1 MNNTPQWAV
10 ECFCGGTVTLRAYT
24 CEPVTLSPVSLC
36 KFDMTN
42 TVEIRRQIVVTPIN
56 IALTVADVQAVD
68 NIQQVL
74 NLLETE
80 KVNQGVCGCT
90 LYLKQ

>member
-56 IALTVADVQAVD
+56 IALTVAASKCSSSGQHPTS
-68 NIQQVL
+68 
-74 NLLETE
+74 TE
-80 KVNQGVCGCT
+80 LTGD
-90 LYLKQ
+90 